1 MSAFCNLPCENY
13 VVYATEEE
21 EFGEIIQEQIGNLDT
36 SEIDQVIEDLNDQTK
51 DFFGEDNFLDKLM
64 KIISGDFGNDSASIL
79 DYVFNLVIDDV
90 LSFVPI
96 MATIIAVCILGSIL
110 QGVKPS
116 KNGNSIRSV
125 INFVIFGVVIILIF
139 SVFGKMI
146 FSVSESISS
155 MKEQMDSIF
164 PILLTLLTSIGG
176 SVSVGVYQPAMA
188 ILSTVI
194 INIFKVFLMP
204 LFIFSCL
211 LVLLNSL
218 SNSIKLDKL
227 NGFVNS
233 LFKWTIGIVF
243 TVFMGF
249 ATFQGLTAG
258 TIDGFSIKT
267 AKYSLKNYIP
277 IVGGYMSDGVFVILA
292 GCNLI
297 KNAVGLCGLLL
308 LAGSIIAP
316 ILEIIVFSLVL
327 KLSAGLIEPLG
338 NSKLS
343 TLISSLAKNTQSLV
357 AMLAT
362 VSFMYVMLV
371 GLVMCS
377 ANIV

>member
-13 VVYATEEE
+13 VAYATEEE